1 MAWIQGRVNGP
12 EYRFQ
17 LEEQGSAH
25 SARTPAKPP
34 RVTTPEVDLCVRMC
48 VNKGIVTGW
57 YKALLAI
64 ALLLSV
70 LFVFISPVSDLDPS
84 AMRAA
89 QAALAL
95 ALAIAAYAFLISC
108 RIDSNYLSGRL
119 YSRPSLPRAALLSL
133 LCFFIC

>member
-1 MAWIQGRVNGP
+1 M
-12 EYRFQ
+12 
-17 LEEQGSAH
+17 
-25 SARTPAKPP
+25 
-34 RVTTPEVDLCVRMC
+34 PEVDLCVRMC
-48 VNKGIVTGW
+48 VNKWIVTGW

-70 LFVFISPVSDLDPS
+70 LVVFISPVSDLDPS

-95 ALAIAAYAFLISC
+95 ALAIAAYAFEIFC
-108 RIDSNYLSGRL
+108 RIQSNYFSGRL
-119 YSRPSLPRAALLSL
+119 YSRPSLPHAALLSL